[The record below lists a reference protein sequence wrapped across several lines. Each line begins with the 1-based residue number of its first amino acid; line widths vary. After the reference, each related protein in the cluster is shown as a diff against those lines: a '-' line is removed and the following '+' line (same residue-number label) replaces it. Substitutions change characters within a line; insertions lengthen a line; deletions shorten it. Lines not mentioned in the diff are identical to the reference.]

1 MVNFTLHLQHR
12 VAAVQMHFKQ
22 HLVSWGQLKVAFV
35 VSSCHKKLPFLAM
48 PYKHRQHVSFSFVEA
63 KLFEVL
69 PVKRIAIDQV
79 SMDRVS
85 RLERLYHCVQLL
97 QHQENLAHL
106 TATTPTIS

>member
-1 MVNFTLHLQHR
+1 
-12 VAAVQMHFKQ
+12 
-22 HLVSWGQLKVAFV
+22 
-35 VSSCHKKLPFLAM
+35 M

-106 TATTPTIS
+106 TATTPTISQSRGFELPQLFNPFICLCWQEERLLLPSNISGGR